1 MQANKQPTP
10 QKPSSATPA
19 APRLASTVVVLRPGS
34 GTGDEVFM
42 LRRSARSAF
51 MPDALVFPGG
61 KVDPG
66 DGPSGSDEAF
76 EQAAKRECEEESRIV
91 LGSRTLRWFDTWTTP
106 SAEPRRF
113 IARFYVI
120 RLAAGEGSKAQA
132 DGYETHG
139 GQWATAGD
147 FLALWERE
155 EVDLPPPTLCTLL
168 RLQDPAWW
176 EALEQSKAYSEAA
189 LRETILPKWELR
201 PPVGPPDLE
210 YPEGDCHHVFL
221 PHDRE
226 YVAIKGTSGSAP
238 ERVQGLPT
246 RMIRLKKVWR
256 PLP

>member
-1 MQANKQPTP
+1 
-10 QKPSSATPA
+10 
-19 APRLASTVVVLRPGS
+19 
-34 GTGDEVFM
+34 
-42 LRRSARSAF
+42 

-66 DGPSGSDEAF
+66 DGPPDSDEAF

-91 LGSRTLRWFDTWTTP
+91 LGSRKLRWFDTWTTP

-120 RLAAGEGSKAQA
+120 RLAAGEGSLAQA

-139 GQWATAGD
+139 GQWAPARD

-155 EVDLPPPTLCTLL
+155 KVDLPPPTLCTLL

-176 EALEQSKAYSEAA
+176 DALDQSDAYSEAA

-201 PPVGPPDLE
+201 PPAQAPNGDLL
-210 YPEGDCHHVFL
+210 EGDCHHVFL

-226 YVAIKGTSGSAP
+226 YATIKGASGSIP